1 MNGITLILYCVVVI
15 GLFYFVGIAPQKK
28 EQKKKEELMSKLA
41 VGDYVVTTSGMYGQV
56 IDITSDMVI
65 VEFGGKNC
73 RIPMLKAAIASVEK
87 ADAMHKGVSEEAKD
101 AAADGTVDQK
111 TK

>member
-73 RIPMLKAAIASVEK
+73 RIPMLKAAIASIEK
-87 ADAMHKGVSEEAKD
+87 ADAMHKGVSSEAKD
-101 AAADGTVDQK
+101 SAADGSVDQK
-111 TK
+111 K